1 MERESVLHGIN
12 SLQSFE
18 TLPLKPNGQI
28 KTWVRTTENHPIHQ
42 SPGMDCPV
50 EFAGRGFRNTTV
62 RPDQRGQASGRS
74 HLDAGRNQGPPSL
87 LKPSRA
93 APTPPAG
100 RSRRTVPGG
109 PDPPC
114 EPMAATVVSHRAL
127 AADPRT
133 GCPIPPTRNRQRN
146 RQLGPHRSKPP
157 APIEIATRSI
167 AETPTSDPAYSCR
180 GNGTLH
186 SRRPRARSAPLARG
200 GRSQPPPSS
209 REPGFAR
216 RPSGGGEIGTAAAR
230 VGWAGDG

>member
-28 KTWVRTTENHPIHQ
+28 KTWVRTIENHPIHQ

-50 EFAGRGFRNTTV
+50 EFVGGGFRNTTV

-74 HLDAGRNQGPPSL
+74 HLDAGRNQGPPPL

-109 PDPPC
+109 PDHPC
-114 EPMAATVVSHRAL
+114 EPMAATMVSHRAL

-133 GCPIPPTRNRQRN
+133 GCPIPPTRDRQRN
-146 RQLGPHRSKPP
+146 RQPGPPRSKPP
-157 APIEIATRSI
+157 APMESPPGAS
-167 AETPTSDPAYSCR
+167 P
-180 GNGTLH
+180 
-186 SRRPRARSAPLARG
+186 
-200 GRSQPPPSS
+200 GRPPPT
-209 REPGFAR
+209 PPA
-216 RPSGGGEIGTAAAR
+216 TAAAPTR
-230 VGWAGDG
+230 CTPGGHGPAPHHQQGEEDPSRHLPRDGRALPVAPPAAAR